1 MKVLTTRE
9 QMEVLSTLNG
19 FAVAIIKGSV
29 LQNPKEA
36 VKESEQILSLLYE
49 SASTLM
55 GKTGVELVR
64 KTTEEM
70 LKEILKEMQDEL
82 KKEMENRV
90 VHSEPHGEEREN
102 LCSQD

>member
-1 MKVLTTRE
+1 MKILTTRE

-49 SASTLM
+49 SASILM

-70 LKEILKEMQDEL
+70 LKEIEDEL
-82 KKEMENRV
+82 EKEMENRV
-90 VHSEPHGEEREN
+90 VHSEPHREEREN
-102 LCSQD
+102 LRPQD